1 MSRFYLKFMWFEKYL
16 GICLIKKVGVKFV
29 PLTEYFFWPRT
40 DAWEQLRIFLYDK
53 NWITKKDSV
62 LLLNLLTDVINY
74 WQDDINKK
82 GDFSSIKLRF
92 PLCYFIFHDL

>member
-1 MSRFYLKFMWFEKYL
+1 MEKFVLQFMWFEKYL
-16 GICLIKKVGVKFV
+16 GICLVKRIGSKTV

-40 DAWEQLRIFLYDK
+40 DAWEQLRVFLSDK

-74 WQDDINKK
+74 WQDDVNNRNDLL
-82 GDFSSIKLRF
+82 GVRARF
-92 PLCYFIFHDL
+92 PFCYFIFHE